1 VLLRISAALYAILAA
16 LGAVRPARAEP
27 ILPVGEV
34 AAVINQPAGALGDEL
49 GAGWAMRV
57 DAGIGR
63 GPIALTLP
71 FEVGAFEPRRPERDS
86 QHLVALGTGVAL
98 TGVVYQSGR
107 FGLRA
112 RAGYQWRWLGGDG
125 EVLRTCDQVG
135 GCDGGYW
142 HESPSYLLS
151 GPSAALAATW
161 SWPIGEARAGFAL
174 EAGIERA
181 RIDLPG
187 AGTVTGPLVAVGVSV
202 WLAPALAP

>member
-1 VLLRISAALYAILAA
+1 VLLRISAASSAILAA
-16 LGAVRPARAEP
+16 LVASRLARAEP

-34 AAVINQPAGALGDEL
+34 AAVINQPAGALGEEL
-49 GAGWAMRV
+49 GGGWAMRV

-71 FEVGAFEPRRPERDS
+71 FEIGGFDPRRPERDS
-86 QHLVALGTGVAL
+86 QHLVAFGTGVSL
-98 TGVVYQSGR
+98 GGVVHQGER
-107 FGLRA
+107 LGLRA
-112 RAGYQWRWLGGDG
+112 RAGYTWRWLGGDG
-125 EVLRTCDQVG
+125 EVLRTCDEVG

-161 SWPIGEARAGFAL
+161 SCPLGEARAGFAL
-174 EAGIERA
+174 EARVERA

-187 AGTVTGPLVAVGVSV
+187 TGTVTGPLVAVGLSV
-202 WLAPALAP
+202 WLGPTLAH